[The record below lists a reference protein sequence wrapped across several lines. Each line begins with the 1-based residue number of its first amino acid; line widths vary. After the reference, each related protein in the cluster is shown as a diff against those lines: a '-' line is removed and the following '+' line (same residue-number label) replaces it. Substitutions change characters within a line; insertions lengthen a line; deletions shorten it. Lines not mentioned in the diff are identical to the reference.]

1 MITILTFSKN
11 ENLPYLIAYQ
21 KGVYV
26 FKFTGDLTYTDSMGV
41 VWTWQGVSAQAPAVV
56 GIRTSGIALVPA
68 DSIAECESTEGS
80 FVQSGGVLYVH
91 WAGSKG
97 DWVLDRSET
106 VRQNSALTAA
116 DSFDPATGN
125 MWGGQFYAP
134 VLNSV
139 SGVQLTADPLKLGLL
154 GEVTISL
161 DLDNSQGQFDFI
173 DDTLARGSVTQISMI
188 NEGEDDITQAVRTFT
203 GYSSGLKLTNKNL
216 QIEAIEQ
223 RFFQNA
229 EVCQHY
235 LTTAEFANLS
245 DDLVG
250 KRKPVALGDIR
261 MGIAVPV
268 NASGVDRADSA
279 AITFLLSDPALGP
292 LRAIS
297 KLWDNNGSELTGF
310 SVNLTACTATWTKP
324 ANIDV
329 DLKKFRWTGQGHN
342 LGLGAYNNGVDIMRY
357 AFQTFAQVASVSTTF
372 DYQSW
377 LDVAAANPQPVG
389 VSIWGDRGV
398 TEEII
403 EPICSSLQVLV
414 FTLGNGQLTIRGRD
428 ILKAARKYVNAQEFI
443 TTPTVDY
450 DTSGFVNQISVQYAP
465 DFVDTKKIL
474 EVTNATYKSQ
484 IIRDYGNLTV
494 SRISP
499 IKTVLFAE
507 ADATALASEIMQTS
521 KRPDKVVGISVAGFS
536 WVTDLVPFDILDLP
550 LQRNANAE
558 GPDDIRRVEVLSVKI
573 DSDRQLAQITGR
585 IVGAYQYLIGENG
598 EYLTTMAGD
607 YLVTGAVLE
616 A

>member
-1 MITILTFSKN
+1 M
-11 ENLPYLIAYQ
+11 
-21 KGVYV
+21 
-26 FKFTGDLTYTDSMGV
+26 
-41 VWTWQGVSAQAPAVV
+41 
-56 GIRTSGIALVPA
+56 
-68 DSIAECESTEGS
+68 
-80 FVQSGGVLYVH
+80 LYVH
-91 WAGSKG
+91 WPDSKG
-97 DWVLDRSET
+97 DWSLDRSET
-106 VRQNSALTAA
+106 VRQNSAVTAA
-116 DSFDPATGN
+116 DSFDPITGN

-154 GEVTISL
+154 GEITVSI
-161 DLDNSQGQFDFI
+161 DLDNSQGQFDFT
-173 DDTLARGSVTQISMI
+173 DDTLARGSVTQVSMI
-188 NEGEDDITQAVRTFT
+188 DEGQPDIEQATRTFT
-203 GYSSGLKLTNKNL
+203 GYSAGLKLSSKSL
-216 QIEAIEQ
+216 QIQAIEQ

-229 EVCQHY
+229 EVCQRY
-235 LTTAEFANLS
+235 LTIAEFANLS

-261 MGIAVPV
+261 QGIAVPI
-268 NASGVDRADSA
+268 NAAGVDRADTG

-292 LRAIS
+292 IRAVS
-297 KLWDNNGSELTGF
+297 KLWDNNGSELTGLT
-310 SVNLTACTATWTKP
+310 VNLTACTVTWTKP

-342 LGLGAYNNGVDIMRY
+342 LGFGSYNNGVDIMRF
-357 AFQTFAQVASVSTTF
+357 AFLTFAQVASISTTF

-377 LDVAAANPQPVG
+377 IDIAEANPQPVG
-389 VSIWGDRGV
+389 LSLWSDKGA

-403 EPICSSLQVLV
+403 EPICTSLQVLV

-428 ILKAARKYVNAQEFI
+428 ILKAPRKYVNAQEFI
-443 TTPTVDY
+443 STPTVDY

-465 DFVDTKKIL
+465 DFVDNKKTL
-474 EVTNATYKSQ
+474 EVTNATYKTQ

-507 ADATALASEIMQTS
+507 DDATALASEIMQTS

-573 DSDRQLAQITGR
+573 DSDRQLSQITGR
-585 IVGAYQYLIGENG
+585 IVGAYQYLIGETG

-607 YLVTGAVLE
+607 YLVASTVLE